1 VDKYSCQDSQFGRL
15 SYLKWNREQ
24 TSSVS
29 ELVIAL
35 SKRAR
40 KRIVDGGLELERALD
55 QVLDQAMESE
65 LAGSSA
71 AEEARLRQ
79 EMSEHLAAHGPLQPL
94 LDDPE
99 IEEIWINSN
108 SEVFVATLG
117 VSRRLDIQIE
127 QELLQTLIEK
137 MLRNTGRRL
146 DRSTPFVDASL
157 PDGSRLH
164 VVIPDVT
171 RNHWSINIRKFPT
184 RVHSLQKLVG
194 FGSLKVEQAKFL
206 SDQVRLGKNILVSG
220 ATQAG
225 KTTMLCA
232 LLDEVAASARIITV
246 EETFEIRVE
255 GSDWVAMQTRQPNLE
270 GVGEI
275 SLRRLVKEALRMRP
289 GRIVVGEVREAE
301 SFDLLIALNSGL
313 PGLCTIH
320 ANSAKD
326 AVAKLCTLPLLAG
339 SNITSEFVNTT
350 VGACIDFVVHC
361 RMLPNGKR
369 VVEEV
374 ASVSWDSVSER
385 IEIAPVTL

>member
-1 VDKYSCQDSQFGRL
+1 M
-15 SYLKWNREQ
+15 
-24 TSSVS
+24 S
-29 ELVIAL
+29 ELVVAL

-40 KRIVDGGLELERALD
+40 KRIVDGGLDLDRALN

-65 LAGSSA
+65 LSGSSA
-71 AEEARLRQ
+71 GEEVTLRKQ
-79 EMSEHLAAHGPLQPL
+79 ISEQLGAFGPLQPL
-94 LDDPE
+94 LDDDQ
-99 IEEIWINSN
+99 IEEIWMNSN
-108 SEVFVATLG
+108 SEVFVASNG
-117 VSRRLDIQIE
+117 VSRRLKIKIE
-127 QELLQTLIEK
+127 QELVQTLIEK

-146 DRSTPFVDASL
+146 DRSAPFVDASL

-164 VVIPDVT
+164 VVIPDIT
-171 RNHWSINIRKFPT
+171 RNHWAVNIRKFPA
-184 RVHSLQKLVG
+184 RVYSLQKLVEL
-194 FGSLKVEQAKFL
+194 GSLTGEQAKFL
-206 SDQVRLGKNILVSG
+206 SDQVQIGKNILVSG

-232 LLDEVAASARIITV
+232 LLDEVSTGQRVITV

-320 ANSAKD
+320 ANSAED
-326 AVAKLCTLPLLAG
+326 AIAKLCTLPLLAG
-339 SNITSEFVNTT
+339 GNITSEFVNPT
-350 VGACIDFVVHC
+350 VGACIDLVVHC
-361 RMLPNGKR
+361 RMLPSGKR
-369 VVEEV
+369 CVEEI
-374 ASVSWDSVSER
+374 ATVSWNPSSGR
-385 IEIAPVTL
+385 IELSQVKP